1 MTSLFRTTSVL
12 QAVGGNEVSY
22 SDEGCVHEV
31 KGSKRNM
38 EGVGETEVVKEQE

>member
-12 QAVGGNEVSY
+12 QLVGDNDVGY
-22 SDEGCVHEV
+22 SDQGFVHEV

-38 EGVGETEVVKEQE
+38 GGMGETDVVKDQE